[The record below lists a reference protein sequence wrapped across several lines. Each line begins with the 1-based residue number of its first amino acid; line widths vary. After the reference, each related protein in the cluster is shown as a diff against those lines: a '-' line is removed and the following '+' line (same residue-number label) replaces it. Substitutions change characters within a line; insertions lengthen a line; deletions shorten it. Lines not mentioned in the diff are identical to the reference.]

1 MDYLLYFDVKFINR
15 EKAFQLSPENKYV
28 NECVQCHENWHQK
41 PGIPYQLWPK
51 SVYFIFLSGLWL
63 FNLKG

>member
-28 NECVQCHENWHQK
+28 NECVQCHEN
-41 PGIPYQLWPK
+41 
-51 SVYFIFLSGLWL
+51 
-63 FNLKG
+63 